1 MAIELTDADRAEI
14 ALCCV
19 SSLNFVE
26 RAIAE
31 RAYRAG
37 LAAGVKRSAQ
47 RCEGL
52 TQPGWKTGERAAVI
66 ACVIAIL
73 NLVALD

>member
-1 MAIELTDADRAEI
+1 MQIELTDTDRAEI
-14 ALCCV
+14 AQCCV

-26 RAIAE
+26 RGIAE

-37 LAAGVKRSAQ
+37 LAAGVKRAAQ

-52 TQPGWKTGERAAVI
+52 ARPSWKSGERAVVM

-73 NLVALD
+73 SLVGLD

>member
-1 MAIELTDADRAEI
+1 MPIDLTDAERAEI

-31 RAYRAG
+31 KAYRAG
-37 LAAGVKRSAQ
+37 LAAGVKRAAQ
-47 RCEGL
+47 RCGGL
-52 TQPGWKTGERAAVI
+52 THPGWKIGERAAVM

-73 NLVALD
+73 NLVGLD